1 MSRKVGI
8 GIIGLDHWYWALG
21 CAYNTAINPN
31 AELIAISDPDREKV
45 KRISRV
51 YGAKTWYTNYQK
63 LLENPEVNGIIV
75 TTTTSLHPKVVIAA
89 TKAGKNVL
97 IGKPI
102 ARTLEEA
109 DHILRASE
117 KAGIKLM
124 AMAAG
129 PLPGDPVKKLIDE
142 GAIGKPFAAHY
153 SLLAMPPLREPGV
166 MEPGWFVEP
175 EKAAG
180 GGFIDHAV
188 YGIAL
193 LRGYFGSEVSRVYAE
208 MGKFV
213 HKKFDVEDYG
223 YALVRFKDGSIATL
237 ESSFTAPVQTHSGT
251 IIMGTEGEIET
262 RGNTISVWSKKEPY
276 KNRTS
281 LELLSPSPVYAKT
294 YVEIPVPIPPFA
306 EGYKPTVNEFIQC
319 IVEDRKPLLT
329 GKDAR
334 AVLEICLA
342 AYESVRIGK
351 PVALPLKTKINVPD
365 IVANL

>member
-21 CAYNTAINPN
+21 CAYNTAINPD
-31 AELIAISDPDREKV
+31 AELIAISDQDEEKV
-45 KRISRV
+45 KRISKV
-51 YGAKTWYTNYQK
+51 YGAKMWYTDYQR
-63 LLENPEVNGIIV
+63 LLENPEIDAIIV
-75 TTTTSLHPKVVIAA
+75 TTMTSLHPKVVIAA
-89 TKAGKNVL
+89 TKAGKDVL
-97 IGKPI
+97 VGKPI

-109 DHILRASE
+109 DQILRASK
-117 KAGIKLM
+117 KAGVKLM

-153 SLLAMPPLREPGV
+153 SLLAILPLREPGV

-193 LRGYFGSEVSRVYAE
+193 LRGYFGSEVRRVYAE

-213 HKKFDVEDYG
+213 HEEFDVEDYG
-223 YALVRFKDGSIATL
+223 LAIVRFRDSSIATL
-237 ESSFTAPVQTHSGT
+237 EASFTASVQTHSST
-251 IIMGTEGEIET
+251 IIIGTEGEIEIK
-262 RGNTISVWSKKEPY
+262 GNTIFIWSKKEPY
-276 KNRTS
+276 KNRMS
-281 LELLSPSPVYAKT
+281 LELLPPNPVYAKT

-306 EGYKPTVNEFIQC
+306 EVYKPTVDEFIRC
-319 IVEDRKPLLT
+319 IVEDREPLLT

-334 AVLEICLA
+334 AVLEVCLA
-342 AYESVRIGK
+342 AYESVRVGK
-351 PVALPLKTKINVPD
+351 PVTLPLKTKINVPD
-365 IVANL
+365 VVANL